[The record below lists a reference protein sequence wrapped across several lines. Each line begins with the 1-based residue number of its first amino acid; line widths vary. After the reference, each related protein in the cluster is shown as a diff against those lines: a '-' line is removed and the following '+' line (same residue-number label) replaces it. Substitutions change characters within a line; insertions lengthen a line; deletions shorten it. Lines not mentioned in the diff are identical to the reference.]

1 MEADRCWRTVV
12 FTTPGECPEEARD
25 IVRMLHEGVA
35 DIVHV
40 RKPGWTRERQA
51 EFLRRVP
58 EELHPRLR
66 LHDCFGL
73 LEEFPLIGGV
83 HLNSRNPEAPVGA
96 RHVSRSCHSLAEVAE
111 CGDGYDYVTLSPVF
125 DSISK
130 PGYVSGFDHT
140 VLAGSMAA
148 RRVIALGGV
157 RPESFPYLKRLGF
170 SGGAMLG
177 YIREGGDAA
186 MAQTLKY
193 NRMVRNFALQLITDA
208 PDAETTLVQI
218 RGALAGGCRWVQI
231 RMKGAPEAEVSKA
244 VAEAR
249 PLCEAAGATLLVDDN
264 VEIARTHGIGVH
276 LGKNDM
282 PAPEARAI
290 LGPHAIIGSTC
301 NSAEDID
308 AVTAAGASDYI
319 GLGPFRFTRTKS
331 NLAPVLGPE
340 GYRRLA
346 GGNSPKRLPVVAI
359 GGITPADVGTLLEAG
374 ADGVAV
380 SGAIAH
386 AADPAQAA
394 RVFMNEINDHIIE
407 INKHTI

>member
-1 MEADRCWRTVV
+1 MEADRTWRTVV
-12 FTTPGECPEEARD
+12 FTTPGELPDEARR
-25 IVRMLHEGVA
+25 IVRMLRAGVA

-40 RKPGWTRERQA
+40 RKPGWSMERQA
-51 EFLRRVP
+51 ELLRRVP
-58 EELHPRLR
+58 EELHLRLR
-66 LHDCFGL
+66 LHDCFEL
-73 LEEFPLIGGV
+73 LEEYPLIGGV
-83 HLNSRNPEAPVGA
+83 HLNSRNPNAPVGA

-111 CGDGYDYVTLSPVF
+111 CGAEYDYVTLSPVF

-140 VLAGSMAA
+140 ALSGSLAG
-148 RRVIALGGV
+148 RKVIALGGV

-170 SGGAMLG
+170 AGGAMLG

-186 MAQTLKY
+186 MAHTLKY
-193 NRMVRNFALQLITDA
+193 NGLVRDFALQLITDA
-208 PDAETTLVQI
+208 PDAETTLMQI

-244 VAEAR
+244 VSEAR

-264 VEIARTHGIGVH
+264 VEIARHHGIGVH

-282 PAPEARAI
+282 PAAEARAI

-301 NSAEDID
+301 NSAEDIE

-319 GLGPFRFTRTKS
+319 GLGPFRFTRTKR

-346 GGNSPKRLPVVAI
+346 GGNYPGRLPVVAI
-359 GGITPADVGTLLEAG
+359 GGITPADTRALLEAG

-394 RVFMNEINDHIIE
+394 RVFIDE